1 MTRVVPVL
9 VVAAFTCVA
18 CGDSALQSVSSP
30 TPATAATGPSAEG
43 AKQHN
48 ITGTIMSVEKP
59 GRYVAD
65 ATVAIV
71 GGADAGRTTQSDSSG
86 NFVLAN
92 VTAGT
97 VSLRV
102 SKTGYQTWMK
112 DAILLDG
119 DRKVAVE
126 LFVEPPT
133 DASGVAATGRCND
146 GSWTWAQVI
155 AAACTNNGGLAYG
168 VCPGPLCKSQ

>member
-1 MTRVVPVL
+1 MTRLVPAL
-9 VVAAFTCVA
+9 VVGAFTCVA
-18 CGDSALQSVSSP
+18 CGDGAAKSVSSP
-30 TPATAATGPSAEG
+30 TPATAAVESSAEG
-43 AKQHN
+43 TKQHN

-65 ATVAIV
+65 AKVEV
-71 GGADAGRTTQSDSSG
+71 VGADAGRITQSDASG

-102 SKTGYQTWMK
+102 SKAGYQTWTR
-112 DAILLDG
+112 DGISLDG

-133 DASGVAATGRCND
+133 DASGATATGRCND
-146 GSWTWAQVI
+146 GSWTWAPII

-168 VCPGPLCKSQ
+168 VCPGPLCKAQ